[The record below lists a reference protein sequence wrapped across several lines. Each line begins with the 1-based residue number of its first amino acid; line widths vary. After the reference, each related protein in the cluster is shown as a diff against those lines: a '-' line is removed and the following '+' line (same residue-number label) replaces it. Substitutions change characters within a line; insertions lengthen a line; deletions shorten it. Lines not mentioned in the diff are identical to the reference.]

1 VSKRTI
7 AQLLGATVF
16 QFYVS
21 IVDPSILAQPAAP
34 GSPAIAPGVIST
46 PPDAA
51 TIQKL
56 PTVKDSQDNQGQL
69 TGTAGALQRGAT
81 QRLPT
86 Q

>member
-1 VSKRTI
+1 MNRRGI

-34 GSPAIAPGVIST
+34 GYPAIAPGVIST
-46 PPDAA
+46 RAGVA
-51 TIQKL
+51 TSLKL
-56 PTVKDSQDNQGQL
+56 PTVKDSQGQL
-69 TGTAGALQRGAT
+69 TSTAGALQRGAS
-81 QRLPT
+81 QRLPG